1 AAGLLEQSG
10 TVDEL
15 TLPPVPLADLS
26 GGMVAA
32 TAICAALVR
41 RAGSGDGC
49 ELDVSL
55 TESALALQAMQL
67 PGADVSPGSERAQ
80 GMLTGGLAS
89 YRPYRCRDGRWLAI
103 GPIEPK
109 FFATLCKL
117 IGREDLIAQQYDPA
131 PRVQA
136 GLRQEL
142 EAV

>member
-1 AAGLLEQSG
+1 
-10 TVDEL
+10 
-15 TLPPVPLADLS
+15 
-26 GGMVAA
+26 
-32 TAICAALVR
+32 
-41 RAGSGDGC
+41 GDGC

-142 EAV
+142 EAVFAARDADEWERLLVGADGGGACVVVARHPSELAHHPQLAARG